1 MPITRFWKNASL
13 STKFVLLTSLLVI
26 LTVVI
31 VSTVAANRERGN
43 SREQFEEQADL
54 VLTALS
60 QDMREELV
68 DLDLNQLRQTTNAI
82 VANDQITLL
91 RVYDANGNL
100 LVDSLNPGLGLSRT
114 PSEEALDILE
124 RSPDDTLYDLREDEL
139 VAARSVALG
148 NRQLG
153 AVQIGISTTRIDE
166 QITTS
171 RQNSLVTTL
180 LISVVAVAATI
191 SLTRQVT
198 NPLSLLTTAVSSVA
212 AGNYDLQIAQ
222 KSGDE
227 VGKLADAVSQMASVI
242 QRREKELREIN
253 ATLEKRVEE
262 RTVELANANERLT
275 DALKE
280 AEEANRLKSEFLAT
294 MSHELRTPLNAILG
308 YTQIMQRGMVGE
320 ITDRQKDNLS
330 RIFSNS
336 EHLLTLIN
344 EILDLSKIEAGRM
357 EIINEPFE
365 IRSVMNDI
373 TKRMQALADKKS
385 IQFEVNV
392 QDDVPQMLI
401 ADADRVKQITIN
413 LISNAIKFTDQGHVK
428 VNVASNN
435 DKWTLVVEDTGSG
448 IPSHMHHTVF
458 EQFRQVDSSSER
470 KHTGT
475 GLGLAIVQKLTH
487 LMNGTIEL
495 ASELDKGTTF
505 TVTLPL
511 VTANEAQVEEVK

>member
-1 MPITRFWKNASL
+1 MQLSRLWKNTSL
-13 STKFVLLTSLLVI
+13 STKSVLLTSLLVI

-31 VSTVAANRERGN
+31 VSTVATNRERAN
-43 SREQFEEQADL
+43 SRDQFEEQADL
-54 VLTALS
+54 LLTALS

-68 DLDLNQLRQTTNAI
+68 DFDLNQLEQTTNAI
-82 VANDQITLL
+82 MSNDQITLI
-91 RVYDANGNL
+91 RVYDSSGNL
-100 LVDSLNPGLGLSRT
+100 LADPITPRAGLSRT
-114 PSEEALDILE
+114 PNEEALIILG
-124 RSPDDTLYDLREDEL
+124 RSPDDTLYDWREDEL
-139 VAARSVALG
+139 IAGRAIALG
-148 NRQLG
+148 NRPLG
-153 AVQIGISTTRIDE
+153 VVRIGISTASIDE
-166 QITTS
+166 QISTS
-171 RQNSLVTTL
+171 RQNSAITAL
-180 LISVVAVAATI
+180 LISLVAVAATVW
-191 SLTRQVT
+191 LTRQVT
-198 NPLSLLTTAVSSVA
+198 NPLSSLTTAVSSVA
-212 AGNYDLQIAQ
+212 AGNYDLKIAQ

-227 VGKLADAVSQMASVI
+227 VGKLAGAVSQMASVI
-242 QRREKELREIN
+242 QHREKELREIN

-280 AEEANRLKSEFLAT
+280 AEEANRLKSEFVAT

-308 YTQIMQRGMVGE
+308 YTQIMQRGMAGE

-373 TKRMQALADKKS
+373 TKRMQALADKKP

-392 QDDVPQMLI
+392 HDNVPQTLI

-413 LISNAIKFTDQGHVK
+413 LISNAIKFTDQGYVK

-435 DKWTLVVEDTGSG
+435 DRWTLVVEDTGTG
-448 IPSHMHHTVF
+448 IPSHMHHTIF

-470 KHTGT
+470 KHRGT
-475 GLGLAIVQKLTH
+475 GLGLAIVQKLTL
-487 LMNGTIEL
+487 LMNGTVEL
-495 ASELDKGTTF
+495 SSELNKGTTF

-511 VTANEAQVEEVK
+511 VAESEAQVEEVK